1 MDSECNQKQMYLH
14 TTLHHYS
21 PNSVNILVKIDD
33 ISYKTCL
40 WAVSAKNISFAFF
53 LDKGCIIMQF
63 FLHFQEG
70 INMHISLRLQ
80 GI

>member
-1 MDSECNQKQMYLH
+1 MDGECNQKQMYLH

-21 PNSVNILVKIDD
+21 PDSVNILVKIDD

-40 WAVSAKNISFAFF
+40 WADIISFCVF

-70 INMHISLRLQ
+70 INMHISLWLQ